1 MLINISNLTRLF
13 DRIYLNNNEIY
24 KDKVFI
30 ATERNPID
38 ENRFETIDNS
48 ILLDHKFLCLKEQSN
63 GYIFRDK
70 PLYSILTYNLIINF
84 INLIVRN
91 NVENNYLLYRDDF
104 GISDTSLVTITENCT
119 FESIVEDYL
128 KDIEFKFGISY
139 SKSSIEHIIK
149 ELNNHFKIIYNFYE
163 NENNSKYILIVEDLL
178 TGIYLHTE
186 NIYEARYKEMLNAKR
201 NTN

>member
-24 KDKVFI
+24 KGKVFI
-30 ATERNPID
+30 STERNPID

-48 ILLDHKFLCLKEQSN
+48 IHLDHKFLCLKEQMNS
-63 GYIFRDK
+63 YIFRDK

-91 NVENNYLLYRDDF
+91 NVENNYLLYRDEF
-104 GISDTSLVTITENCT
+104 GISDTPLITVTENCT
-119 FESIVEDYL
+119 FESIIEDYL
-128 KDIEFKFGISY
+128 KDIEFRFGISY
-139 SKSSIEHIIK
+139 SKSSIEHILK
-149 ELNNHFKIIYNFYE
+149 ELNDHFKIVYNFYE
-163 NENNSKYILIVEDLL
+163 NNNNSKYILIVEDLL

-201 NTN
+201 ITS